1 MTNLTESTKNLNG
14 FHYFALGWRLITRPG
29 LKRFVILPLLA
40 NIIILG
46 SAFWWL
52 YGQIGEMVNWVMEK
66 VPDWLQWLSY
76 VIWPLSV
83 IFILL
88 VFTYFFS
95 TIANIIASPFNGLLA
110 EKLEGQITG
119 INPPDTGL
127 LGITKDIPRILK
139 REIIKV
145 VYYLPRAIVLLLLYF
160 VPVVGQTVA
169 PILWFI
175 FGAWMM
181 AIQYNDFPFDNHKV
195 SFANMKSTLK
205 KDKWNNLQFG
215 MVINIFTMIPILNL
229 VIMPVAICGA
239 TAMWCDRYRHQHVQA
254 GQW

>member
-52 YGQIGEMVNWVMEK
+52 YGQIGEMVNWMMEK

-145 VYYLPRAIVLLLLYF
+145 LGTRFITSMVIVLSDI
-160 VPVVGQTVA
+160 A
-169 PILWFI
+169 
-175 FGAWMM
+175 
-181 AIQYNDFPFDNHKV
+181 
-195 SFANMKSTLK
+195 
-205 KDKWNNLQFG
+205 
-215 MVINIFTMIPILNL
+215 
-229 VIMPVAICGA
+229 
-239 TAMWCDRYRHQHVQA
+239 
-254 GQW
+254 

>member
-52 YGQIGEMVNWVMEK
+52 YGQIGEMVNWMMEK

-95 TIANIIASPFNGLLA
+95 TIEPLYCYCSILFPLLDKLSPQFFGLYLV
-110 EKLEGQITG
+110 
-119 INPPDTGL
+119 
-127 LGITKDIPRILK
+127 LG
-139 REIIKV
+139 
-145 VYYLPRAIVLLLLYF
+145 
-160 VPVVGQTVA
+160 
-169 PILWFI
+169 
-175 FGAWMM
+175 
-181 AIQYNDFPFDNHKV
+181 
-195 SFANMKSTLK
+195 
-205 KDKWNNLQFG
+205 
-215 MVINIFTMIPILNL
+215 
-229 VIMPVAICGA
+229 
-239 TAMWCDRYRHQHVQA
+239 
-254 GQW
+254 

>member
-52 YGQIGEMVNWVMEK
+52 YGQIGEMVNWMMEK

-95 TIANIIASPFNGLLA
+95 TIGYRLIRYYKRYSTYFKTRNHQGRLLFAKSHCIVIALFCSRCWTNYRPNSL
-110 EKLEGQITG
+110 
-119 INPPDTGL
+119 
-127 LGITKDIPRILK
+127 
-139 REIIKV
+139 
-145 VYYLPRAIVLLLLYF
+145 VYI
-160 VPVVGQTVA
+160 
-169 PILWFI
+169 
-175 FGAWMM
+175 
-181 AIQYNDFPFDNHKV
+181 
-195 SFANMKSTLK
+195 
-205 KDKWNNLQFG
+205 
-215 MVINIFTMIPILNL
+215 
-229 VIMPVAICGA
+229 
-239 TAMWCDRYRHQHVQA
+239 WCLDD
-254 GQW
+254 GNTI